1 MHIYPTC
8 GVWKLDGN
16 SGWVFSADDKGARL
30 LLLDS
35 NSTLEDLK
43 GMVVEDFDMEEDS
56 LGDLE
61 FSYLPT
67 ELINTSTSPP
77 VIIANNRQLKN
88 FIGYVEKSVS
98 TLLCVTSK
106 AKGQNPD
113 EAEFD
118 LNMSPSDSSDDE
130 EESKSLNR
138 SDEAPVFYETQSE
151 EKKEK
156 DDGFE
161 SDEDAYEAGTEICET
176 ENIDSKLN
184 SSLLQVVKTGQYFE
198 SKTLLKATFEICA
211 MKHNFDYQVI
221 KTDRKVWYVRCADDA
236 CSWSVRA
243 TCLKDSKFFVI
254 KKYVG
259 QHSCAPSSKTKAC
272 KTASAKTIGSI
283 IMHKYEGV
291 KEGPKCNDIIQIMR
305 RDHACEISKSL
316 AWDAREYAINAVR
329 GIPERSYGKIP
340 KYLHMLRE
348 ANPGTRSAYEMD
360 GKGRFQYL
368 FIAFGQSIRG
378 FKRVMRQVIVI
389 DGTFLKNKYKGVL
402 LVATALDGNS
412 NLYPIAFGVVDSEND
427 RSWEWFLTQLKLVI
441 DDDRHLAFISDRH
454 GSIVKGLEKVYPEA
468 RHGICIHHLLNNV
481 VTYYHGKGLVGLVSK
496 ASKTY
501 RVADFDKTFA
511 NVCNI
516 SPAIGKYLRD
526 ADVQKWARCQFPG
539 YRYDLRTT
547 NPAESINSALRS
559 PREFPLIPLLDS
571 IREMLTRWFY
581 KRKKLIAKHNHPLTK
596 KVELKIARRTRKGA
610 TFEVYPVSE
619 GRLLVRGDMFDCLVD
634 LDRRTCSCGKFDL
647 LKIPCRHAYSTNLLS
662 I

>member
-1 MHIYPTC
+1 
-8 GVWKLDGN
+8 
-16 SGWVFSADDKGARL
+16 
-30 LLLDS
+30 
-35 NSTLEDLK
+35 
-43 GMVVEDFDMEEDS
+43 MVVEDFDMEEDS

-61 FSYLPT
+61 FIYLPT

-88 FIGYVEKSVS
+88 FLGYVEKSVS
-98 TLLCVTSK
+98 TLLCLTSK

-130 EESKSLNR
+130 EESKSSNR
-138 SDEAPVFYETQSE
+138 SDEAPVFADTQSE

-156 DDGFE
+156 DDGVEF
-161 SDEDAYEAGTEICET
+161 DEDAYEAGTEICET

-184 SSLLQVVKTGQYFE
+184 SSLLQVVKTGQHFE

-243 TCLKDSKFFVI
+243 TCLKDSKFCVI

-272 KTASAKTIGSI
+272 KTASAKTIGSL

-291 KEGPKCNDIIQIMR
+291 KEGPK
-305 RDHACEISKSL
+305 SL
-316 AWDAREYAINAVR
+316 DAREYAINAVR

-348 ANPGTRSAYEMD
+348 ANPGTHSAYEMD

-378 FKRVMRQVIVI
+378 FKRVMRQ
-389 DGTFLKNKYKGVL
+389 
-402 LVATALDGNS
+402 
-412 NLYPIAFGVVDSEND
+412 
-427 RSWEWFLTQLKLVI
+427 LKLVI

-454 GSIVKGLEKVYPEA
+454 GSIVKGLKKVYPEA

-516 SPAIGKYLRD
+516 SLAIGKYLRD

-634 LDRRTCSCGKFDL
+634 LDRQTCSCGKFDL
-647 LKIPCRHAYSTNLLS
+647 LKIPCRHAIKAGFHVGRQPHTLTDLMYTTGAWREAYQES
-662 I
+662 INPIGVPEDAWSIPEDVKKVNVLPPETRKAAGRNRKRRYETVEDKI